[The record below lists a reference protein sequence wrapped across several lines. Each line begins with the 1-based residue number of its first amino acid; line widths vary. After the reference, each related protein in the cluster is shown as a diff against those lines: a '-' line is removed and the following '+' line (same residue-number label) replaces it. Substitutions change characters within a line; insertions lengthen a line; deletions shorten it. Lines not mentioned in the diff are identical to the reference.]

1 MKKSDKRNQISFIAK
16 LLCGLVSI
24 VCLFSEIYLRIQ
36 GLIAPDFVI
45 WEISFPGLLTI
56 AISGLLLLGI
66 PAFKPAIKTISNI
79 VKSLRGENENGN
91 TNN

>member
-1 MKKSDKRNQISFIAK
+1 MKKSDKNQISFISK
-16 LLCGLVSI
+16 LTCIIISL
-24 VCLFSEIYLRIQ
+24 VCLLSEIYLRVQ
-36 GLIAPDFVI
+36 GLATPDFVI

-66 PAFKPAIKTISNI
+66 SAFKPAIKTVLNI
-79 VKSLRGENENGN
+79 IKSIKGENENGN